1 MDSFQQIGIAIIFG
15 FIIYLVYFYY
25 NKYTNGQKE
34 NFEVKGG
41 SKTDEILSKLTS
53 SVASQNDVLLI
64 SKYRNKYEAI
74 IENNKKY
81 IQINMIQ
88 LMMQIDPS
96 SDTMTDAN
104 LKIFNDFNTLK
115 TSYDNMATALK
126 YVDEAN

>member
-64 SKYRNKYEAI
+64 SKYRNKYESI
-74 IENNKKY
+74 IDNTKKY
-81 IQINMIQ
+81 LEINMIQ

-104 LKIFNDFNTLK
+104 LKLFNDFNTLK

>member
-41 SKTDEILSKLTS
+41 SKTDEILSKLIS

-64 SKYRNKYEAI
+64 SKYRNKYESI

-81 IQINMIQ
+81 LQINMIQ

-104 LKIFNDFNTLK
+104 LTLFNDFNTLK
-115 TSYDNMATALK
+115 TSYDNMATVLK

>member
-25 NKYTNGQKE
+25 NKYTNRQKE

-41 SKTDEILSKLTS
+41 SKTDDVLSKLTTA
-53 SVASQNDVLLI
+53 VASQHDILLI
-64 SKYRNKYEAI
+64 SKYRPKYESI
-74 IENNKKY
+74 IDNTKKY
-81 IQINMIQ
+81 LEINMVQ

-104 LKIFNDFNTLK
+104 LKIFNDFNTLS
-115 TSYDNMATALK
+115 TTYNNMATILK
-126 YVDEAN
+126 YVDESN

>member
-25 NKYTNGQKE
+25 NKYNNGQKE

-53 SVASQNDVLLI
+53 AVASQNDVLLI
-64 SKYRNKYEAI
+64 SKYRNKYESI
-74 IENNKKY
+74 IENTKKY
-81 IQINMIQ
+81 LEINMIQ
-88 LMMQIDPS
+88 LLLQIDPS
-96 SDTMTDAN
+96 NDSMTDAN
-104 LKIFNDFNTLK
+104 LKIFNDINTLN
-115 TSYDNMATALK
+115 TTYNNMATVLK

>member
-25 NKYTNGQKE
+25 NKYNNRQKE

-41 SKTDEILSKLTS
+41 NKTDEILQKLTA
-53 SVASQNDVLLI
+53 SVASQHDILLI

-104 LKIFNDFNTLK
+104 LKLFNDFNTLK
-115 TSYDNMATALK
+115 TSYDNMDAILK
-126 YVDEAN
+126 YVDESN

>member
-25 NKYTNGQKE
+25 NKYNNGQKE

-41 SKTDEILSKLTS
+41 SKTDEVLSKLTTA
-53 SVASQNDVLLI
+53 VASQHDILLI
-64 SKYRNKYEAI
+64 SKYRPKYESI
-74 IENNKKY
+74 IENTKKY
-81 IQINMIQ
+81 LEINMVQ

-104 LKIFNDFNTLK
+104 LKIFNDLNTLS
-115 TSYDNMATALK
+115 TTYNNMATVL
-126 YVDEAN
+126 

>member
-25 NKYTNGQKE
+25 NKYNNGQKE

-53 SVASQNDVLLI
+53 AVASQHDILLI
-64 SKYRNKYEAI
+64 SKYRSKYESI
-74 IENNKKY
+74 IDNTKKY
-81 IQINMIQ
+81 LEINMIQ

-104 LKIFNDFNTLK
+104 LKLFNDFNTLK

>member
-25 NKYTNGQKE
+25 NKYNNEQKE

-53 SVASQNDVLLI
+53 AVASQNDVLLI
-64 SKYRNKYEAI
+64 SKYRNKYESI
-74 IENNKKY
+74 IENTKKY
-81 IQINMIQ
+81 LEINMIQ

-104 LKIFNDFNTLK
+104 LKIFNNINTLK
-115 TSYDNMATALK
+115 TTYDNMATALK

>member
-104 LKIFNDFNTLK
+104 LKLFNDFNTLK

>member
-25 NKYTNGQKE
+25 NKYNNGQKE

-41 SKTDEILSKLTS
+41 SKTDEVLSKLTTA
-53 SVASQNDVLLI
+53 VASQHDILLI
-64 SKYRNKYEAI
+64 SKYRPKYESI
-74 IENNKKY
+74 IENTKKY
-81 IQINMIQ
+81 LEINMVQ

-104 LKIFNDFNTLK
+104 LKIFNDLNTLS
-115 TSYDNMATALK
+115 TTYNNMATVLK
-126 YVDEAN
+126 YVDESN

>member
-25 NKYTNGQKE
+25 NKYNNGQKE

-53 SVASQNDVLLI
+53 AVASQHDILLI
-64 SKYRNKYEAI
+64 SKYRNKYESI
-74 IENNKKY
+74 IDNTKKY
-81 IQINMIQ
+81 LEINMIQ

-115 TSYDNMATALK
+115 TSYDNMATVLK
-126 YVDEAN
+126 YVDESN

>member
-25 NKYTNGQKE
+25 NKYNNGQKE

-53 SVASQNDVLLI
+53 AVASQHDILLI
-64 SKYRNKYEAI
+64 SKYRNKYESI
-74 IENNKKY
+74 IDNTKKY
-81 IQINMIQ
+81 LEINMIQ

-104 LKIFNDFNTLK
+104 LKLFNDFNTLK